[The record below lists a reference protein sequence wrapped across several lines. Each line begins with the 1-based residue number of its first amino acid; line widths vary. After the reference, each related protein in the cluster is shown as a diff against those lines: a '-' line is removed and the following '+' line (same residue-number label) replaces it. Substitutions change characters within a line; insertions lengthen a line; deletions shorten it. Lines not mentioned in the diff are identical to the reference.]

1 MEKTCSFS
9 FQLFST
15 GVITSPN
22 HPDGYPSNLEKTQTI
37 KVVQGLVLSLHFT
50 VFALDLG
57 DYLSITDGDGTTL
70 MGSTSGYSKPA
81 NITSRTNVVKLL
93 FTTNEAHP
101 RTGWSV
107 NWSAVSPGVLTSKL
121 LKGRLRLTICRWAC
135 NTFSIQEE
143 DNLIQA

>member
-22 HPDGYPSNLEKTQTI
+22 HPGGYPSNLEKTQTI

-57 DYLSITDGDGTTL
+57 DHLSITDGDGTTL
-70 MGSTSGYSKPA
+70 MGRTSAYSKPA

-93 FTTNEAHP
+93 FTTNEAHS

-107 NWSAVSPGVLTSKL
+107 NWSAVSSGVLT
-121 LKGRLRLTICRWAC
+121 LT
-135 NTFSIQEE
+135 
-143 DNLIQA
+143 